1 MRLTNRRAFLAG
13 ACTSALAQTPPR
25 IIDAHTHFFDPTR
38 PQGVPWPAKTE
49 AVLYKQ
55 TLPRQFQE
63 ATRGLGVRG
72 TVVVEASAW
81 LEDNQWVLDLAED
94 NPVIAGLVGH
104 LDPGKPEFREHLA
117 RFTRNRL
124 FRGIRLNGKTI
135 AEGLGNKDFMQD
147 MKRFAD
153 AGLALDA
160 IGAPS
165 MFADV
170 ATLAKRIGS
179 LRIVIDHLPFY
190 PQPGLQEVAAFPQ
203 IYAKV
208 SGVLRKV
215 GDTVPADMAAYKPG
229 LDEVWNVFGPDR
241 LIYAS
246 NWPVSNKLAP
256 YGAVLAVV
264 QEYFAA
270 KGKEA
275 SEKYFW
281 KNSLTAYRWVD
292 GA

>member
-1 MRLTNRRAFLAG
+1 MRLTGRRSFLAG
-13 ACTSALAQTPPR
+13 ACASALAQTPPQ
-25 IIDAHTHFFDPTR
+25 IIDAHTHFFDPAR

-55 TLPRQFQE
+55 TLPKHFQE

-81 LEDNQWVLDLAED
+81 LEDNQWVLDLAE
-94 NPVIAGLVGH
+94 NSKTIVGLVGH
-104 LDPGKPEFREHLA
+104 LDAGKPEFRGHLA
-117 RFTRNRL
+117 RFSRNRL
-124 FRGIRLNGKTI
+124 FRGIRLNGKAI
-135 AEGLGNKDFMQD
+135 AEGLVSKDFIDD
-147 MKRFAD
+147 MKRLVD

-160 IGAPS
+160 IGPPS

-170 ATLAKRIGS
+170 ATLAKRVSG

-190 PQPGLQEVAAFPQ
+190 PQPGLREMAAFPQ
-203 IYAKV
+203 VYAKV

-215 GDTVPADMAAYKPG
+215 GDAVPTDLAAYKPG

-256 YGAVLAVV
+256 YGAVIAVV
-264 QEYFAA
+264 REYFAT
-270 KGKEA
+270 KGAEA

-281 KNSLTAYRWVD
+281 KNSLAAYRW
-292 GA
+292 